1 MTDPVDS
8 LMIDVRANTQGFA
21 QDVAAMRGSFDGQLL
36 DGFAKAGDVLERG
49 LLGALR
55 KGSLG
60 FEDLKRIAFNVIDQI
75 AAQAIRALFASA
87 PQGGSGGGGLG
98 GLIGSL
104 LGGGQGT
111 GGGGGGSGLG
121 GLVGSILGSISG
133 GRGSSGS
140 GIDSVIGSILG
151 MGAQRDSSGGFDDLI
166 GTISGLAAQRSPPA
180 NDLDGLIGA
189 IAGMSAAPPPAASTG
204 GLGALIGAITGLPG
218 RATGGPVS
226 PERPFVVG
234 ERGPELFVPASAG
247 RIETIQPQSP
257 RDVRVAITIAAP
269 PGTSAPQA
277 LQRSSRQVA
286 SAVRRALGSL

>member
-49 LLGALR
+49 LVSALR

-75 AAQAIRALFASA
+75 AAQAIRSLFAAA
-87 PQGGSGGGGLG
+87 PASGSGSGGLG

-104 LGGGQGT
+104 LGGGSPS
-111 GGGGGGSGLG
+111 GGGGGSGLG
-121 GLVGSILGSISG
+121 GLIGSILGTISG
-133 GRGSSGS
+133 GSSQGS
-140 GIDSVIGSILG
+140 GGLDSAIGSILG
-151 MGAQRDSSGGFDDLI
+151 MSAQRDSGG
-166 GTISGLAAQRSPPA
+166 G
-180 NDLDGLIGA
+180 LDGLIGA
-189 IAGMSAAPPPAASTG
+189 ISGIGNSPAPTPGSG
-204 GLGALIGAITGLPG
+204 GLGALVGAIMGLPG

-234 ERGPELFVPASAG
+234 ERGPELFVPSSAG
-247 RIETIQPQSP
+247 RIETALPQAP